1 MTTARDIIKAALTKI
16 GVVGVGQETG
26 SDEADEALFTLN
38 AMMHGWK
45 ARSADIEFTDMT
57 LDDQFPI
64 GDEFVLGT
72 VYLLAANLSP
82 DYTVPANFDADD
94 WFRTL
99 QAAYV
104 DLPTLTVDAALLR
117 PPSREDRDG
126 NLPLTTT

>member
-16 GVVGVGQETG
+16 GVVGIGQEP
-26 SDEADEALFTLN
+26 SADEADEALFALN
-38 AMMHGWK
+38 AMMYGWK
-45 ARSADIEFTDMT
+45 ARSVDTEHVELAMSDTFPLGNEFIE
-57 LDDQFPI
+57 
-64 GDEFVLGT
+64 GT
-72 VYLLAANLSP
+72 VYLLAGRMSS
-82 DYTVPANFDADD
+82 DFTVPPSFDADD

-104 DLPTLTVDAALLR
+104 ELPTLTVDAALLR